1 MILTY
6 KSMDS
11 QTNEICDMQKK
22 KKKIKENIDM
32 ASNKK

>member
-22 KKKIKENIDM
+22 KKLKENIEM